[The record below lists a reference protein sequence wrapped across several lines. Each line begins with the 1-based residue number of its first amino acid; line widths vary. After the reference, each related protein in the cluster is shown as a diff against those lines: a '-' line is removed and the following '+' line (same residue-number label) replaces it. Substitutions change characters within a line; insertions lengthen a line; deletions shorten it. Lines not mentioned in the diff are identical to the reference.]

1 MPDWLEV
8 ALRTLSAVVVLFIL
22 TKILGKRQISQL
34 SLFEYIT
41 GITIGS
47 IAAYVSLELR
57 ESWLLGVIALVVWSA
72 VSLLMEFLTL
82 KSKMFRDWI
91 EGKGSVL
98 IKDGKIMEDNVKKS
112 RLTVDE
118 LLEQLRKKDVFL
130 LADVE
135 FAVLESS
142 GELNVLLKRENQP
155 LTPKHLGVQVAPEPE
170 PATVIIDGEI
180 MDEPLATRGFNRQ
193 WLHTELEKI
202 GVTADNVFVAQ
213 VDALG
218 QLYVDTYN
226 DQWQVSE
233 PRQNQQLYALLK
245 SIEANLQLFALS
257 TQDEQAKQVYSNCVQ
272 QMNTVLKQVKPMLVN

>member
-8 ALRTLSAVVVLFIL
+8 ALRTLSAVVVLFLL

-57 ESWLLGVIALVVWSA
+57 ESWLLGIIALLVWSG
-72 VSLLMEFLTL
+72 VSLLMEFMTL
-82 KSKMFRDWI
+82 KSKLVRDWI
-91 EGKGSVL
+91 EGKGTVL
-98 IKDGKIMEDNVKKS
+98 IKDGKVMDENLKKS

-135 FAVLESS
+135 FAVIESS

-155 LTPKHLGVQVAPEPE
+155 ITPKHLGIKVAPEPE
-170 PATVIIDGEI
+170 PATVIMDGNV
-180 MDEPLATRGFNRQ
+180 MDESLATRGLNRH

-202 GVTADNVFVAQ
+202 GVTADNVFIAQ
-213 VDALG
+213 VDGFG
-218 QLYVDTYN
+218 QLYVDTY
-226 DQWQVSE
+226 DDRWQVPLPQEREVLFAQLKKSE
-233 PRQNQQLYALLK
+233 ADL
-245 SIEANLQLFALS
+245 ELFALACA
-257 TQDEQAKQVYSNCVQ
+257 DEQAKQMYADCAELMQSVIEQ
-272 QMNTVLKQVKPMLVN
+272 AKPLLTR

>member
-8 ALRTLSAVVVLFIL
+8 ALRTLSAVVVLFVL

-57 ESWLLGVIALVVWSA
+57 ESWLLGVIALVVWA
-72 VSLLMEFLTL
+72 GVSLLMEFLTI
-82 KSKMFRDWI
+82 KSKTWRDWI
-91 EGKGSVL
+91 EGKGTVL
-98 IKDGKIMEDNVKKS
+98 IKDGRVMDDNLKKS

-135 FAVLESS
+135 FAVIESS

-155 LTPKHLGVQVAPEPE
+155 ITPKHLGIKVAPEPE
-170 PATVIIDGEI
+170 PATVIIDGNV
-180 MDEPLATRGFNRQ
+180 MDEPLATRGFNRR

-213 VDALG
+213 VDGFG
-218 QLYVDTYN
+218 QLYVDTY
-226 DQWQVSE
+226 DDKWQVPMPQEKELLFAQLKKSE
-233 PRQNQQLYALLK
+233 ADL
-245 SIEANLQLFALS
+245 ELFALACER
-257 TQDEQAKQVYSNCVQ
+257 DEAKQMYGDCAGLIQS
-272 QMNTVLKQVKPMLVN
+272 VLEQVRPLLSR